1 MLITL
6 SEAARLSGGVLHP
19 DSDGALVLRYVC
31 ADSREA
37 LKTEGPLFAAIRGE
51 RTDGGLY
58 VGSVLD
64 AGGAALVSDR
74 ALFVRNT
81 ILVDDVRKALARLA
95 GGYRRERLRNVK
107 CVCITGSVGKTTT
120 KDMTALVLAANRPT
134 YATVGNM
141 NSRIGLPLSVL
152 RIPEDARACVL
163 EIGMSEPGEIAPL
176 SEAAAPDIAVV
187 TNIGSSHI
195 QAFGSREGICLEKM
209 SIVNGLRPGGTLI
222 LNGDEPLLTAA
233 AARVPHRC
241 IFTSV
246 EGRPAQY
253 RAESVVETDGVTR
266 FTIAFAG
273 GRAEVALP
281 ALGLHNVRNALTAFA
296 VGVEAGVPAAV
307 CVDALAGFVPSGSRQ
322 NVYEKNGLHIIADC
336 YNASPESMTAARS
349 VLRDFPARRIAVLR
363 DMLELGSHTGRLHR
377 ELGGAVREA
386 ADLLFTLG
394 EAARQIAEGA
404 AAQGML
410 HGAIQSFPADGHEAL
425 AAALRETLRCGDSV
439 LFKASNRMDLK
450 KVIELTGIS

>member
-95 GGYRRERLRNVK
+95 GGYRRERLGNVK

-266 FTIAFAG
+266 FAIAFAG

-307 CVDALAGFVPSGSRQ
+307 CVDALAGFVPSGMPPD
-322 NVYEKNGLHIIADC
+322 A
-336 YNASPESMTAARS
+336 
-349 VLRDFPARRIAVLR
+349 
-363 DMLELGSHTGRLHR
+363 
-377 ELGGAVREA
+377 
-386 ADLLFTLG
+386 
-394 EAARQIAEGA
+394 
-404 AAQGML
+404 
-410 HGAIQSFPADGHEAL
+410 
-425 AAALRETLRCGDSV
+425 
-439 LFKASNRMDLK
+439 KASARPPWAGTRLRPA
-450 KVIELTGIS
+450 GFAACAA

>member
-6 SEAARLSGGVLHP
+6 SEAARLSGGALHP

-37 LKTEGPLFAAIRGE
+37 LHADGPLFAAIKGE

-64 AGGAALVSDR
+64 AGGAAIVSDR

-81 ILVDDVRKALARLA
+81 ILVDDVRGALARLA
-95 GGYRRERLRNVK
+95 GGYRRERLGNVK
-107 CVCITGSVGKTTT
+107 CVCITGSVGKKTT
-120 KDMTALVLAANRPT
+120 KDMAALVLSAHRPT
-134 YATVGNM
+134 YATAGNM

-152 RIPEDARACVL
+152 RVPEEARACVL

-209 SIVNGLRPGGTLI
+209 SIVNGLRPGGTLV

-233 AARVPHRC
+233 AARVPQRC
-241 IFTSV
+241 VFASV
-246 EGRPAQY
+246 EERPAQY
-253 RAESVVETDGVTR
+253 RAESVTESDGVTH
-266 FTIAFAG
+266 FSVVFAG
-273 GRAEVALP
+273 GRIEIALP

-296 VGVEAGVPAAV
+296 VGIEAGVPASV
-307 CVDALAGFVPSGSRQ
+307 CAEALSRFVPSGSRQ
-322 NVYEKNGLHIIADC
+322 NIYEKNGLHIIADC
-336 YNASPESMTAARS
+336 YNASPESMTAALS
-349 VLRDFPARRIAVLR
+349 VLRGFPGRRIAVLG
-363 DMLELGSHTGRLHR
+363 DMLELGAYAGRLHR
-377 ELGGAVREA
+377 DMGAAVCGA
-386 ADLLFTLG
+386 ADLLFTIG
-394 EAARQIAEGA
+394 SAAEQIAEGA
-404 AAQGML
+404 AARGMPRER
-410 HGAIQSFPADGHEAL
+410 IRVFPADGHEA
-425 AAALRETLRCGDSV
+425 AAQALREIVRPGDSL
-439 LFKASNRMDLK
+439 LFKASNRMNLK
-450 KVIELTGIS
+450 KVIERMGIS